1 MFTEQNTQGKC
12 ALGSK
17 LKNKGLFHL
26 LRQTQCKG
34 VREYLSTHITMG
46 RRSVGKEHLPSV
58 IDRYRQAVYGSTLGF
73 VALCVQGFEVK
84 QR

>member
-58 IDRYRQAVYGSTLGF
+58 IDITATDFHCGGKGSDPH
-73 VALCVQGFEVK
+73 
-84 QR
+84 